1 MNKQPTE
8 YEVHFRIW
16 YSYWLERMTE
26 TLNRRIDVS
35 INAITI
41 TLGSAIFATSHFS
54 WLFGGIIAVL
64 SGFRIAWQYGQ
75 KAESAKQQVKR
86 YSALIDDL
94 PTITIDETRARLAM
108 LEEFD
113 SAALNSL
120 CNPARNGASISLKHK
135 HRETLSFAEKTI
147 SLLAGSTPR

>member
-8 YEVHFRIW
+8 HEIHFRIW

-26 TLNRRIDVS
+26 TLNRRIDMFT
-35 INAITI
+35 NAII
-41 TLGSAIFATSHFS
+41 LTLGAAIFATSHFS

-64 SGFRIAWQYGQ
+64 SGFRIAWQYGK
-75 KAESAKQQVKR
+75 KAEAAKQQAKR
-86 YSALIDDL
+86 YASLIDNL
-94 PTITIDETRARLAM
+94 PGITIDEIREKLKM

-113 SAALNSL
+113 SVALNSL
-120 CNPARNGASISLKHK
+120 CNPARNGASISLRLKY
-135 HRETLSFAEKTI
+135 REPLSFIEKAV